1 MSRASSII
9 ITIIMFLIIVVLGFF
24 GYIVWQEIS
33 VQSSVIPNAQT
44 VISDTETNN
53 NTVNENINA
62 PQIVNNP
69 LDKFSNSSTT
79 QVDYQN
85 VTVDKYFY
93 NQLDEY
99 SQLIYKA
106 LQSNKENMKS
116 GTYKINLGDSFSD
129 LLNTSGGQDKLNA
142 DYQSAIEAYLYDN
155 PEVFYLEPTKLYLN
169 IESTTKGSTTTYNA
183 FIDNGTQANYLAD
196 EYPSESAVNNA
207 IAQIENVKDEILYII
222 LN

>member
-129 LLNTSGGQDKLNA
+129 LLNTSGGQDK
-142 DYQSAIEAYLYDN
+142 
-155 PEVFYLEPTKLYLN
+155 
-169 IESTTKGSTTTYNA
+169 
-183 FIDNGTQANYLAD
+183 
-196 EYPSESAVNNA
+196 
-207 IAQIENVKDEILYII
+207 
-222 LN
+222 